1 MSVGVPV
8 DHLSVTSASVAS
20 VHDPAQDI
28 QYLKSFL
35 PSVLFWNNY
44 TEKVEEQAASQA
56 QAVELLRSRLPEGY
70 QPVPNSIELVNTMNV
85 LVAALLALTDGKLV
99 PPPPDRTP
107 SEVPVAV
114 EVPDEEEVTQS
125 PVILFS
131 PKKGEE
137 SAEPELA
144 ASGVGYGDALGAL
157 GGLLSAGG
165 PDDLMK
171 LDRDLRSTP
180 STRSG
185 APPGQPSSEPEPS
198 LAGRSFS
205 GSGASELDASH
216 RSTTTAGAPQPAR
229 ASDPEPPTFDT
240 MPREVAPKL
249 RESPADGAPEERR
262 LASWVD
268 RTTSSSPEKSSPA
281 RSHRDRRFSWE
292 RDEKAPPEEPPAEPA
307 PPEKPTTQEPAPP
320 EEPRAAEAS
329 ASREE
334 PSASQKSAEPS

>member
-1 MSVGVPV
+1 MSVGAPV

-56 QAVELLRSRLPEGY
+56 AAVELLRSRLPEGY
-70 QPVPNSIELVNTMNV
+70 QPAPNSIELVNTMNV

-99 PPPPDRTP
+99 PPPADRTP

-114 EVPDEEEVTQS
+114 EVPDDEEVTQS

-131 PKKGEE
+131 PQKGEE
-137 SAEPELA
+137 KEPET
-144 ASGVGYGDALGAL
+144 SGVGYGDALGL
-157 GGLLSAGG
+157 ISAGG

-180 STRSG
+180 SMRSG

-205 GSGASELDASH
+205 GGASELDASH
-216 RSTTTAGAPQPAR
+216 RSTTTAGAPQPAQ
-229 ASDPEPPTFDT
+229 ASDPEPTFDT
-240 MPREVAPKL
+240 IQGEVAPKL
-249 RESPADGAPEERR
+249 REAPADAPEDR
-262 LASWVD
+262 LGSWAN

-281 RSHRDRRFSWE
+281 RSQQERRFSW
-292 RDEKAPPEEPPAEPA
+292 DEKGLPEEPPPDEPKTQKPA
-307 PPEKPTTQEPAPP
+307 PA

-329 ASREE
+329 ACR
-334 PSASQKSAEPS
+334 ASQKSAEPSGAGAAPPPPSSG